1 MIKVRVYEVAREL
14 GLDNRELVS
23 KIASLGI
30 QVRNH
35 MSALEPAE
43 VDRIKRALDKDRQS
57 NVVEERIRPTVVRR
71 RAVATPGRSPEH
83 ERDDISGAASYE
95 PPPLDTVRNDGR
107 NDGRDNVRETVR
119 ETAREPV
126 CPAAVAPTAR
136 HDESVAAYARG
147 DDAPRERP
155 IAPPAVQD
163 RPAQVPAQP
172 TPVAVEAPGQ
182 PVAPQPPAARES
194 LPEHQPEPAKVAA
207 PAVRPEPRPEAV
219 EPRAAA
225 PHQADTHTAEPAQA
239 RVEPSVPV
247 AQPRE
252 PAQQPREIER
262 PAAFERQVP
271 QPSVFERHQPAASQQ
286 SFTAGQ
292 QPFTPGAARAPYS
305 RDGRPPAIV
314 DVRRPNTMAPA
325 SERLGHTHLP
335 PGVVARGNTVAPSAP
350 RLSSEAVSRIVAQH
364 NPVGPGPGG
373 LGGGAA
379 IPPRRRELG
388 RAALG
393 TPGRQQTRPGQVGRP
408 GRARKL
414 MPGRKGGSTQIT
426 TPGAQKRIIRIED
439 QVNLQ
444 QLAQRMSLKAT
455 EVLMKLVQL
464 GMTGVN
470 INSKLDADTAKILA
484 NEFGYEVE
492 NVAVS
497 SADMIAAARGTV
509 TDERGD
515 YVHRAPIVTVMGHVD
530 HGKTSLLDKIRTT
543 RVAAREAGGITQHI
557 GAYRVET
564 EKGTIVF
571 LDTPGHEAFTAMR
584 SRGAQATDIV
594 ILVVAADDGVM
605 PQTREAIAHAKAAK
619 VPIIVAVNK
628 IDKEGARPDV
638 VMRDLANESVQSEE
652 WGGDVLF
659 QNVSALSGVG
669 IPELLEK
676 VLLQS
681 EMLELHA
688 NPKVPAEGIVLEAYL
703 DKGRGPVANVIVRN
717 GVLRT
722 GDLVV
727 AGGAWGKV
735 KAMTDDRGRQLREAE
750 PATPIEILG
759 LSEVP
764 SAGES
769 FYVVTDIKKAQEIA
783 ETKRRAESN
792 AMPSQQR
799 MGLDQIHQMM
809 ASGDVHE
816 LKLVIKADVQG
827 SIEAIVKAL
836 TDLST
841 DKVKVTVIHTGVGG
855 ITEGDVMLATASN
868 CIVIGFN
875 VRPAGKAAEMAKSE
889 RVDLRL
895 YRVIYEAV
903 DEVKKA
909 MAGMLAPN
917 FIEKNLGKAEIRQIF
932 SIPKIGQV
940 AGCFVLDGKI
950 VRSGKARVVR
960 DSAQVWTGS
969 IKGLRRIKDDVR
981 EVAAGYECGISLEGF
996 TDIKERD
1003 IIECFELE
1011 QVAAQL

>member
-1 MIKVRVYEVAREL
+1 V
-14 GLDNRELVS
+14 
-23 KIASLGI
+23 
-30 QVRNH
+30 
-35 MSALEPAE
+35 
-43 VDRIKRALDKDRQS
+43 
-57 NVVEERIRPTVVRR
+57 
-71 RAVATPGRSPEH
+71 
-83 ERDDISGAASYE
+83 
-95 PPPLDTVRNDGR
+95 
-107 NDGRDNVRETVR
+107 
-119 ETAREPV
+119 
-126 CPAAVAPTAR
+126 AR
-136 HDESVAAYARG
+136 HDEPAAAYARG
-147 DDAPRERP
+147 DDSPRERP
-155 IAPPAVQD
+155 AAPPAPVQD
-163 RPAQVPAQP
+163 RPAPAAQP
-172 TPVAVEAPGQ
+172 QPAPVAVQAAPASAA
-182 PVAPQPPAARES
+182 PVARES
-194 LPEHQPEPAKVAA
+194 APVAREPAPEPVAAA
-207 PAVRPEPRPEAV
+207 PAPLRAEPRPEPRSESRPEAAEPSRPAV
-219 EPRAAA
+219 ASPAPDLRSRTEEPRA
-225 PHQADTHTAEPAQA
+225 PTPASA
-239 RVEPSVPV
+239 RESSVPA

-252 PAQQPREIER
+252 VER
-262 PAAFERQVP
+262 PPAFERQVP
-271 QPSVFERHQPAASQQ
+271 QPSQFERHQPAASQQ

-373 LGGGAA
+373 LGAGGAA

-564 EKGTIVF
+564 EKGTVVF

-659 QNVSALSGVG
+659 QNVSAITGEG
-669 IPELLEK
+669 IPELLDK

-717 GVLRT
+717 GVLHT

-889 RVDLRL
+889 RVDVRL

-969 IKGLRRIKDDVR
+969 IRGLRRIKDDVR
-981 EVAAGYECGISLEGF
+981 EVAAGYECGISLDGF

>member
-43 VDRIKRALDKDRQS
+43 VERIKRALDKDRQS

-71 RAVATPGRSPEH
+71 RAVATPGRRAE
-83 ERDDISGAASYE
+83 EDRDDIAGAASYE
-95 PPPLDTVRNDGR
+95 PPPMEPARSAPVARREDPRPVAPLREA
-107 NDGRDNVRETVR
+107 RDRDEEPSRAPQAEEPAERDYIEPARVEPARAAPPAEPARAPAPASERV
-119 ETAREPV
+119 ETAREPAPT
-126 CPAAVAPTAR
+126 PAATTSEPSASSPASEV
-136 HDESVAAYARG
+136 
-147 DDAPRERP
+147 P
-155 IAPPAVQD
+155 IPP
-163 RPAQVPAQP
+163 P
-172 TPVAVEAPGQ
+172 TPAP
-182 PVAPQPPAARES
+182 APAAPS
-194 LPEHQPEPAKVAA
+194 N
-207 PAVRPEPRPEAV
+207 
-219 EPRAAA
+219 
-225 PHQADTHTAEPAQA
+225 DYAQA
-239 RVEPSVPV
+239 RPEQRSAAVMRDVP
-247 AQPRE
+247 Q
-252 PAQQPREIER
+252 ER
-262 PAAFERQVP
+262 PVLAP
-271 QPSVFERHQPAASQQ
+271 
-286 SFTAGQ
+286 AGQ
-292 QPFTPGAARAPYS
+292 SPRVPSGPRAPH
-305 RDGRPPAIV
+305 GRPDARPQAIV
-314 DVRRPNTMAPA
+314 DMRRPTAPPPA

-364 NPVGPGPGG
+364 NPIGPAGG
-373 LGGGAA
+373 LTGAA

-393 TPGRQQTRPGQVGRP
+393 TPGRQQVRQGRP

-414 MPGRKGGSTQIT
+414 APGRKAGSTQIT
-426 TPGAQKRIIRIED
+426 TPSAQKRVIRIED
-439 QVNLQ
+439 QVSLQ

-484 NEFGYEVE
+484 SEFGYEVE

-497 SADMIAAARGTV
+497 AADMIAAARGEI
-509 TDERGD
+509 TDERTD
-515 YVHRAPIVTVMGHVD
+515 YVQRAPIVTVMGHVD
-530 HGKTSLLDKIRTT
+530 HGKTSLLDKIRST

-557 GAYRVET
+557 GAYRVDT
-564 EKGTIVF
+564 EHGTIVF

-584 SRGAQATDIV
+584 ARGAEATDLV

-605 PQTREAIAHAKAAK
+605 PQTREAVAHAKAAG

-638 VMRDLANESVQSEE
+638 VMRDLANEGLQSEE
-652 WGGDVLF
+652 WGGEVLF
-659 QNVSALSGVG
+659 QNVSAHSGQG
-669 IPELLEK
+669 ISELLEK

-681 EMLELHA
+681 EMLELNA
-688 NPKVPAEGIVLEAYL
+688 NPKVPAEGVVLEAYL
-703 DKGRGPVANVIVRN
+703 DKGRGPVANVLVRN
-717 GVLRT
+717 GLLRT

-727 AGGAWGKV
+727 AGQAWGKV
-735 KAMTDDRGRQLREAE
+735 KAMTDDRGRQLREA
-750 PATPIEILG
+750 PPSTPIEILG

-764 SAGES
+764 SAGEK
-769 FYVVTDIKKAQEIA
+769 FYVVTDVKKAQEIA

-792 AMPSQQR
+792 AMPTQTR
-799 MGLDQIHQMM
+799 MGLDQFHQMM
-809 ASGDVHE
+809 QSGDVHE
-816 LKLVIKADVQG
+816 LKLIIKADVQG
-827 SIEAIVKAL
+827 SIEALVKAL

-841 DKVKVTVIHTGVGG
+841 EKVKVNVIHTGVGG
-855 ITEGDVMLATASN
+855 ITENDVLLATASN
-868 CIVIGFN
+868 CIVLGFN
-875 VRPAGKAAEMAKSE
+875 VRPAGKAADVAKSE

-903 DEVKKA
+903 DDVKKA
-909 MAGMLAPN
+909 MAGMLAPTSV
-917 FIEKNLGKAEIRQIF
+917 EKALGKAEVRQVF
-932 SIPKIGQV
+932 TIPKIGAV
-940 AGCFVLDGKI
+940 AGCFVQDGKI

-960 DSAQVWTGS
+960 DNVAVWVGS

-996 TDIKERD
+996 NDIKERD
-1003 IIECFELE
+1003 VIECFELE

>member
-1 MIKVRVYEVAREL
+1 
-14 GLDNRELVS
+14 
-23 KIASLGI
+23 
-30 QVRNH
+30 
-35 MSALEPAE
+35 
-43 VDRIKRALDKDRQS
+43 
-57 NVVEERIRPTVVRR
+57 
-71 RAVATPGRSPEH
+71 
-83 ERDDISGAASYE
+83 
-95 PPPLDTVRNDGR
+95 
-107 NDGRDNVRETVR
+107 
-119 ETAREPV
+119 
-126 CPAAVAPTAR
+126 
-136 HDESVAAYARG
+136 
-147 DDAPRERP
+147 
-155 IAPPAVQD
+155 
-163 RPAQVPAQP
+163 
-172 TPVAVEAPGQ
+172 
-182 PVAPQPPAARES
+182 
-194 LPEHQPEPAKVAA
+194 
-207 PAVRPEPRPEAV
+207 
-219 EPRAAA
+219 
-225 PHQADTHTAEPAQA
+225 
-239 RVEPSVPV
+239 
-247 AQPRE
+247 
-252 PAQQPREIER
+252 
-262 PAAFERQVP
+262 
-271 QPSVFERHQPAASQQ
+271 
-286 SFTAGQ
+286 
-292 QPFTPGAARAPYS
+292 
-305 RDGRPPAIV
+305 
-314 DVRRPNTMAPA
+314 
-325 SERLGHTHLP
+325 
-335 PGVVARGNTVAPSAP
+335 
-350 RLSSEAVSRIVAQH
+350 
-364 NPVGPGPGG
+364 
-373 LGGGAA
+373 
-379 IPPRRRELG
+379 
-388 RAALG
+388 
-393 TPGRQQTRPGQVGRP
+393 
-408 GRARKL
+408 
-414 MPGRKGGSTQIT
+414 
-426 TPGAQKRIIRIED
+426 
-439 QVNLQ
+439 
-444 QLAQRMSLKAT
+444 
-455 EVLMKLVQL
+455 
-464 GMTGVN
+464 
-470 INSKLDADTAKILA
+470 
-484 NEFGYEVE
+484 
-492 NVAVS
+492 
-497 SADMIAAARGTV
+497 
-509 TDERGD
+509 
-515 YVHRAPIVTVMGHVD
+515 
-530 HGKTSLLDKIRTT
+530 
-543 RVAAREAGGITQHI
+543 
-557 GAYRVET
+557 
-564 EKGTIVF
+564 
-571 LDTPGHEAFTAMR
+571 
-584 SRGAQATDIV
+584 
-594 ILVVAADDGVM
+594 
-605 PQTREAIAHAKAAK
+605 

-659 QNVSALSGVG
+659 QNVSAISGVG

-722 GDLVV
+722 GDLIV

-783 ETKRRAESN
+783 DTRRRAESN

-889 RVDLRL
+889 RVDVRL